1 MKNLRILRLINGLTQ
16 AKLGR
21 LSGVNS
27 NIISQIEIGHH
38 LPYRKQ
44 LNKLAAALGVEEVS
58 AHRLLEDEGLP
69 VSSPSWWGLQRE
81 VGSRKP
87 AEPARETSRLSR

>member
-1 MKNLRILRLINGLTQ
+1 MKNLRILRLMRGLSQ
-16 AKLGR
+16 VGLGH
-21 LSGVNS
+21 LSGVNP
-27 NIISQIEIGHH
+27 NTISQTEIGRFQ
-38 LPYRKQ
+38 PYPEQ
-44 LNKLAAALGVEEVS
+44 LNKLAAALGVQEAD